1 MLHSSS
7 VQLAPQ
13 ELQVTKTKTEDLEK
27 DRVSSYVI
35 DIHTV
40 FQENLQS
47 KVILYQLE
55 QRYFPN
61 PSLLLL
67 KENVVLNIRSRE
79 LIGLYDENWP
89 GTPRKS
95 SCSAPKTLG
104 AHKRSEAMG
113 AWGELCLYQT
123 SLREPHAAA
132 TDK

>member
-61 PSLLLL
+61 PSLLL
-67 KENVVLNIRSRE
+67 KENVVLNMKQS
-79 LIGLYDENWP
+79 
-89 GTPRKS
+89 
-95 SCSAPKTLG
+95 
-104 AHKRSEAMG
+104 
-113 AWGELCLYQT
+113 
-123 SLREPHAAA
+123 
-132 TDK
+132 